1 MASTQDLTVGWARV
15 GVVAGFLAVVS
26 YTLVSVLSPPLGFS
40 LILASV
46 FGPSLAVASVG
57 LYHLLRLESRT
68 ISLDLGVASNV
79 VAGVAVTLMA
89 DTVGEDGSVLALMTG
104 SPDTTYEAEA
114 APPSTTGGSDFR
126 AIHGRVSDHV
136 AVWRLASLRTPQLLT
151 VQQVEEALVHL
162 RRDAGRGTVARRSL
176 SAGVSPGFLVAVA
189 ALLDEA
195 IVGVRQ
201 GSEVSAL
208 RSVVYVFGS
217 RTYELRVAS
226 AERTTTAYDGRALAT
241 VRTRFE
247 IRAAETGARSRF
259 ELTAGTTEDLAGVPL
274 TIEWQ
279 PHWWLRVKLRLIG
292 PTDATAGL

>member
-1 MASTQDLTVGWARV
+1 MSGSVRPLLFWMTRHDIGLARIVWRGRHDGPRGYELLVGTEPSRAPRALNRW
-15 GVVAGFLAVVS
+15 GFVAEEVRG
-26 YTLVSVLSPPLGFS
+26 
-40 LILASV
+40 
-46 FGPSLAVASVG
+46 
-57 LYHLLRLESRT
+57 
-68 ISLDLGVASNV
+68 D
-79 VAGVAVTLMA
+79 
-89 DTVGEDGSVLALMTG
+89 DGSVLALMTG